1 MDLAALPQSIK
12 SRQQRNRIIK
22 VITLES
28 KTTFGQFDRH
38 PTKGDCRSNA
48 VTPVTPQPAFHRLA
62 LPFDR
67 HAPPGALLRAKKKM
81 HDVEFIEH
89 EGRRFVLI
97 PERTWKDIKEG
108 IQRLLAEAGNASGM
122 ASSFAPPL
130 LVQAAISA
138 GSSELRAWRRF
149 RGLPSAQLA
158 KRVGVTRAYISMI
171 ETGRRRPAAHLL
183 QRLAHELDIPVCA
196 LATSHGER

>member
-1 MDLAALPQSIK
+1 MDLASLPQSPK
-12 SRQQRNRIIK
+12 SQKQRNGIIK
-22 VITLES
+22 VIPLES
-28 KTTFGQFDRH
+28 KTTFGQVDRH

-48 VTPVTPQPAFHRLA
+48 VTPVTPLHAFHRLA

-67 HAPPGALLRAKKKM
+67 HAIPGALLRAKKKM

-97 PERTWKDIKEG
+97 PERTWKDIKGG
-108 IQRLLAEAGNASGM
+108 IQRLLAETGNDSGM

-130 LVQAAISA
+130 LVQAAIAA

-196 LATSHGER
+196 LATSHGDR